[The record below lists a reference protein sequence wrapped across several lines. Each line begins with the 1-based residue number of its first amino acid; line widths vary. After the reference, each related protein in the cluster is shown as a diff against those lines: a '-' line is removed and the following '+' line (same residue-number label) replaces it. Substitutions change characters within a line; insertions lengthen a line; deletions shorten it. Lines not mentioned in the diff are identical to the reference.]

1 MADDPMLT
9 TALDA
14 FDIYLVGETADG
26 RKIMSRDGRTPIDDT
41 VVFMEGAP
49 DEEMTVV
56 DAEMKV
62 GPIVWFMEPEV
73 APMAAVAAATTVPY
87 ESDFAILGRAKQ
99 EAAQAG
105 QAPAA
110 PETPMV
116 EMPAAEAPEAPM
128 TPEMPVEQAAAE
140 DAPDMTEPSPEDM
153 DAAQAEAEA
162 TDATGAPDG
171 EVTAPADFEQ
181 LGQMLEEAEK
191 RVDQLEGLV
200 ATMVLG
206 TVTDETFETSK
217 PEQVV
222 EEAKVGSVIQIAYE
236 FGDVSGFLA
245 RVAAV
250 GDTDLNPDM
259 EDRLN
264 KLIDRLD
271 KLEQTIGDMME
282 AEMEDEQ
289 MVEDDTVPESE
300 QTVIDETAPKP
311 SEGTDPK
318 APTAPDDKGAKTA
331 GFFQNRRGVRVWH
344 DPSTGKFAPAG
355 FVSPK
360 VLARLWRGDSKAGAE
375 LDSLVRK
382 ARKDNPALDLDGII
396 GRVLGPRPSDPT
408 KKLHYDAGSRRVNR
422 FWAATKPKSYGFE
435 PWETDAIPSPREV
448 NFAMT
453 TPNRPGERF
462 VPPDDLS
469 ALRGADLSGRDLAD
483 VDLAG
488 YDLANADLSGAN
500 LSGADLDG
508 ANLSEA
514 DFEGANLSLANLSGA
529 NLSLANL
536 SEADLTNARL
546 RDAILSG
553 ANLSDAQLLRSNLE
567 GADLSGANLTNA
579 NLGGSRLNG
588 ASFRDANLRGA
599 GLIDTYRNRADFSGA
614 DLTDVITG
622 DSYGN
627 PVRSTDREID
637 SLSVPEPIA
646 DLIDRIRAVTGPTKG
661 SPYRALPMQPGELV
675 NEPGMMPQWE
685 ADALDLQERVGRM
698 STDEIQEMIAN
709 GGGDGLDPLL
719 IAILQKELDARMAI

>member
-1 MADDPMLT
+1 MTLPDGRLDSMADDPMLT

-73 APMAAVAAATTVPY
+73 ASMAAVAAATTVPY

-105 QAPAA
+105 QTPAA
-110 PETPMV
+110 PVAPSAPEAPMV

-140 DAPDMTEPSPEDM
+140 DAPDMTEPLPEDM
-153 DAAQAEAEA
+153 GAAQTEAEA
-162 TDATGAPDG
+162 TDATGNPDG
-171 EVTAPADFEQ
+171 EPATAPADFEQ

-282 AEMEDEQ
+282 AEMEDQQ
-289 MVEDDTVPESE
+289 MVEDKVPESE

-311 SEGTDPK
+311 P
-318 APTAPDDKGAKTA
+318 APEVKPE
-331 GFFQNRRGVRVWH
+331 
-344 DPSTGKFAPAG
+344 
-355 FVSPK
+355 
-360 VLARLWRGDSKAGAE
+360 SK
-375 LDSLVRK
+375 
-382 ARKDNPALDLDGII
+382 
-396 GRVLGPRPSDPT
+396 PSD
-408 KKLHYDAGSRRVNR
+408 S
-422 FWAATKPKSYGFE
+422 
-435 PWETDAIPSPREV
+435 
-448 NFAMT
+448 
-453 TPNRPGERF
+453 
-462 VPPDDLS
+462 
-469 ALRGADLSGRDLAD
+469 
-483 VDLAG
+483 
-488 YDLANADLSGAN
+488 
-500 LSGADLDG
+500 
-508 ANLSEA
+508 
-514 DFEGANLSLANLSGA
+514 
-529 NLSLANL
+529 
-536 SEADLTNARL
+536 
-546 RDAILSG
+546 
-553 ANLSDAQLLRSNLE
+553 Q
-567 GADLSGANLTNA
+567 
-579 NLGGSRLNG
+579 
-588 ASFRDANLRGA
+588 
-599 GLIDTYRNRADFSGA
+599 
-614 DLTDVITG
+614 
-622 DSYGN
+622 
-627 PVRSTDREID
+627 
-637 SLSVPEPIA
+637 
-646 DLIDRIRAVTGPTKG
+646 
-661 SPYRALPMQPGELV
+661 Q
-675 NEPGMMPQWE
+675 
-685 ADALDLQERVGRM
+685 
-698 STDEIQEMIAN
+698 
-709 GGGDGLDPLL
+709 
-719 IAILQKELDARMAI
+719 

>member
-1 MADDPMLT
+1 MTLPDGRLDGMADDPILT

-105 QAPAA
+105 QAPTAPAA

-116 EMPAAEAPEAPM
+116 EMPAAETPEAPM

-289 MVEDDTVPESE
+289 MVEEDTVPESE

-311 SEGTDPK
+311 SEDTAPK

-331 GFFQNRRGVRVWH
+331 GFFQNRRGIRVWH

-355 FVSPK
+355 FVSPR

-382 ARKDNPALDLDGII
+382 ARKDNPTLDLDGII

-408 KKLHYDAGSRRVNR
+408 QKLHYDAGARRVNR
-422 FWAATKPKSYGFE
+422 FWAATKPKSYGFD
-435 PWETDAIPSPREV
+435 PWEIDAIPSPREV
-448 NFAMT
+448 SFAMT
-453 TPNRPGERF
+453 TPNQPGERF
-462 VPPDDLS
+462 VPPGDLS
-469 ALRGADLSGRDLAD
+469 ALRGADLSGRDLAG

-500 LSGADLDG
+500 LS
-508 ANLSEA
+508 
-514 DFEGANLSLANLSGA
+514 
-529 NLSLANL
+529 
-536 SEADLTNARL
+536 
-546 RDAILSG
+546 
-553 ANLSDAQLLRSNLE
+553 DAQLMRSNLE

-588 ASFRDANLRGA
+588 ANFQDANLRGA
-599 GLIDTYRNRADFSGA
+599 GLVDTDQTQADFSGA
-614 DLTDVITG
+614 DLTDVILG

-627 PVRSTDREID
+627 PSRSSDREID
-637 SLSVPEPIA
+637 SLRVPEPIT
-646 DLIDRIRAVTGPTKG
+646 DLIDRIRAVTGPIKG
-661 SPYRALPMQPGELV
+661 SPYRALPMQPGELL
-675 NEPGMMPQWE
+675 NEPGMMPRWE